1 MYSTT
6 SVVTNKKG
14 EEEERNRKTKTHVKT
29 PCEIKK
35 ERKTGDSLKERKIEK
50 DRRFISHKLILLS
63 NEPGKDGE
71 LELER
76 LSYSS
81 AKKK

>member
-35 ERKTGDSLKERKIEK
+35 RKKNGGFFKREK
-50 DRRFISHKLILLS
+50 DR
-63 NEPGKDGE
+63 EG
-71 LELER
+71 
-76 LSYSS
+76 
-81 AKKK
+81 